1 MYLVSFTD
9 ATVYLPLM
17 LISLLYLPT
26 IIYTIVL
33 GIRFHGWK
41 NWISQTLN
49 DPVYFIFPILASI
62 SFYGKQKNYIEEEN
76 SEASEEK
83 DNIKMEFS
91 IKQSNILYML
101 FLLGSI
107 LCLFSDVYM
116 QHRRGVFKTFKSYK
130 SSKNYSKFPF

>member
-9 ATVYLPLM
+9 ATLYLPLM

-26 IIYTIVL
+26 IINTIVL

-49 DPVYFIFPILASI
+49 DPVYFIFPILTSI
-62 SFYGKQKNYIEEEN
+62 SFYGKQKNGIEEEN
-76 SEASEEK
+76 SEYSEAEDK
-83 DNIKMEFS
+83 IKMHFS

-101 FLLGSI
+101 FLLGSV
-107 LCLFSDVYM
+107 LCLFSDVFM
-116 QHRRGVFKTFKSYK
+116 QTLRGSIKTLKS
-130 SSKNYSKFPF
+130 

>member
-1 MYLVSFTD
+1 MYLVTFTD
-9 ATVYLPLM
+9 ATLYLPLM
-17 LISLLYLPT
+17 LIALLYLPT

-49 DPVYFIFPILASI
+49 DPVYFIFPILTSI
-62 SFYGKQKNYIEEEN
+62 SFYGKQKNCIEEEN
-76 SEASEEK
+76 SESSEAK
-83 DNIKMEFS
+83 DKIKMHFS

-116 QHRRGVFKTFKSYK
+116 QYRRGIFKTFKSYK
-130 SSKNYSKFPF
+130 SSE

>member
-9 ATVYLPLM
+9 ATLYLPLM

-26 IIYTIVL
+26 IINTIVL

-49 DPVYFIFPILASI
+49 DPVYFIFPILTSI
-62 SFYGKQKNYIEEEN
+62 SFYGKQKNGIEEEN
-76 SEASEEK
+76 SESSEAEDK
-83 DNIKMEFS
+83 IKMHFS

-101 FLLGSI
+101 FLLGSV
-107 LCLFSDVYM
+107 LCLFSDVFM
-116 QHRRGVFKTFKSYK
+116 QTLRGSIKTLKS
-130 SSKNYSKFPF
+130 